1 MSAMTT
7 DSDPPQDASPV
18 DQEAG
23 KIVVIA
29 AVKGGVGRTTIAANV
44 AAALHHR
51 GQRICL
57 VDLDLEF
64 GDIALSLKL
73 DPVRTLVDAVEADI
87 PDDIE
92 DPLDLLTTEFL
103 PGFNCILAPVDPRS
117 ALALPDNLIA
127 DLLPALA
134 EKYDHVVVDTSA
146 HQTTQVSA
154 ALRVADRI
162 LLVATPDFLNAK
174 ALRQQNDLLDLVATR
189 AERSLIINREPGRKA
204 AASGA
209 GASDLTSVIGIP
221 LAVTLPDTLDVP
233 RSILRGRPLTLE
245 DPAHPFSVKLHE
257 LVTGWVPPAHSEG
270 VGPRRKRS
278 GLRKRKK

>member
-1 MSAMTT
+1 MTT
-7 DSDPPQDASPV
+7 DADPPQDAPPV

-23 KIVVIA
+23 KIAVIA

-44 AAALHHR
+44 AAALHRR
-51 GQRICL
+51 GQRVCL

-117 ALALPDNLIA
+117 ALALPENLIA

-134 EKYDHVVVDTSA
+134 ERYDHIVVDTSA
-146 HQTTQVSA
+146 HQTAQVSA
-154 ALRVADRI
+154 ALRAADRI
-162 LLVATPDFLNAK
+162 LVVATPDFLNVK
-174 ALRQQNDLLDLVATR
+174 ALRQQNDLLDLLATR
-189 AERSLIINREPGRKA
+189 AERLLIINREPGRKA
-204 AASGA
+204 VASGA
-209 GASDLTSVIGIP
+209 SASDLTSVIGIP
-221 LAVTLPDTLDVP
+221 IAVTLPDTVDVP
-233 RSILRGRPLTLE
+233 RSILQGRPLVLE
-245 DPAHPFSVKLHE
+245 DPGHPFSRKLHE
-257 LVTGWVPPAHSEG
+257 LVAGWMPQVRSEG
-270 VGPRRKRS
+270 AGPRRKRS
-278 GLRKRKK
+278 GLRKRKT

>member
-1 MSAMTT
+1 MTT
-7 DSDPPQDASPV
+7 DADPPQDAPPV
-18 DQEAG
+18 DQEVG

-44 AAALHHR
+44 AAALHRH
-51 GQRICL
+51 GQRVCL

-87 PDDIE
+87 PDDTE

-117 ALALPDNLIA
+117 ALALPENLIA

-134 EKYDHVVVDTSA
+134 ETYDHIVVDTSA

-154 ALRVADRI
+154 ALRTADRI

-174 ALRQQNDLLDLVATR
+174 ALRQQNDLLDLIATK

-204 AASGA
+204 VASGA
-209 GASDLTSVIGIP
+209 GASDLASVIGIP

-233 RSILRGRPLTLE
+233 RSILRGRPLVLD

-257 LVTGWVPPAHSEG
+257 LVAGWVPPAHSEG
-270 VGPRRKRS
+270 AGPRRKRS

>member
-1 MSAMTT
+1 MTT
-7 DSDPPQDASPV
+7 DADPPQDAPPV

-23 KIVVIA
+23 AIVVIA

-44 AAALHHR
+44 AAALHRH
-51 GQRICL
+51 GQRVCL

-87 PDDIE
+87 PDDTE

-117 ALALPDNLIA
+117 ALALPENLIA

-134 EKYDHVVVDTSA
+134 ETYDHIVVDTSA

-154 ALRVADRI
+154 ALRTADRI

-174 ALRQQNDLLDLVATR
+174 ALRQQNDLLDLIATK

-204 AASGA
+204 VASGA
-209 GASDLTSVIGIP
+209 GAADLASVIGIP
-221 LAVTLPDTLDVP
+221 LAVKLPDTLDVP
-233 RSILRGRPLTLE
+233 RSILRGRPLALD
-245 DPAHPFSVKLHE
+245 DPDHPFSVKLHE
-257 LVTGWVPPAHSEG
+257 LVAGWVPPAHSEG
-270 VGPRRKRS
+270 AGPRRKRS